1 MFLTL
6 GHGRCDAL
14 RHHRSSSAPGE
25 DPRYLRSKQ
34 RHLLQDGVGM
44 RDRDVRCN
52 DGECRSPDA
61 AEDLRNGESAQG
73 EAGECYVISRS
84 SPVTWRKQG

>member
-1 MFLTL
+1 
-6 GHGRCDAL
+6 
-14 RHHRSSSAPGE
+14 
-25 DPRYLRSKQ
+25 
-34 RHLLQDGVGM
+34 M